1 MRAWT
6 SEKRACELCSNFA
19 ARRYFVATFRNFVAA
34 LAKHSQTGTLN
45 RTRERGNLM
54 NFFFVNYSSKPD
66 WAHFCCAWNFVDYR
80 RWLTVQDFERA
91 CQVEHFDEVNPTG
104 ETLRRSRTFQMET
117 LTPPSVTLGQTYVIV
132 PRSWWIRQLELC
144 LNGRQ
149 LHFSALQYPLGVGQ
163 AFNFQDIPRSAT
175 LWFTF
180 WCQSGSNRELWLNTC
195 HVIFLIAPVTLGI
208 QINSSTGFVQVYLKD
223 FLLMH
228 LLVSDRRFEMAQRAR
243 TGGEPPRQT
252 LLRVPRARLWRSF
265 EGTLLLPTL
274 NFRCHKSSLFCSGLC
289 CCFASSYFYDVALRL
304 HDLCIRTIFSLLV
317 LLDLWMP

>member
-195 HVIFLIAPVTLGI
+195 HVIFFDCPSHFGHSNQFFNRIRAGLSQGLFADAFTCFRPPLWDGT
-208 QINSSTGFVQVYLKD
+208 TGT
-223 FLLMH
+223 H
-228 LLVSDRRFEMAQRAR
+228 RR
-243 TGGEPPRQT
+243 
-252 LLRVPRARLWRSF
+252 
-265 EGTLLLPTL
+265 GT
-274 NFRCHKSSLFCSGLC
+274 S
-289 CCFASSYFYDVALRL
+289 
-304 HDLCIRTIFSLLV
+304 
-317 LLDLWMP
+317 